1 MRIHHEFPAA
11 PPGRA
16 ASVGL
21 ALTIGTFDGVHRGHA
36 LLTEALKDQA
46 ARRKM
51 TTAALTFEDMP
62 HCFFQPDDCP
72 HLLTLPDE
80 KIAAFAPFKLDH
92 LLIVPFT
99 AELASFSAEE
109 FVTGTLVEKLNL
121 KLLVVGPDFA
131 LGRGR
136 EGDVT
141 ALGNMGEWYGFEVV
155 ALSEKLLVDD
165 APISS
170 TRVRESV
177 EQGQLEEAVELL
189 GRPFTLAGDVVPG
202 MQLGSSIGVPTIN
215 IRPHTRKVLPRNGV
229 YAARAYFDDRP
240 TPHRAALNIGFRPT
254 VADGLQQS
262 IEFHVIGEHIPRPPK
277 RARLEIIAWL
287 RDEQKF
293 ADLNKLVAQIKT
305 DITYAEEALR

>member
-1 MRIHHEFPAA
+1 MQVHHKFPTA

-21 ALTIGTFDGVHRGHA
+21 ALTIGTFDGVHCGHGI
-36 LLTEALKDQA
+36 LIDALKREA
-46 ARRKM
+46 VARKL

-62 HCFFQPDDCP
+62 YCFFRPDDCP
-72 HLLTLPDE
+72 RLLTLPDE
-80 KIAAFAPFKLDH
+80 KIAAFAPYKLDH
-92 LLIVPFT
+92 LLLVPFT
-99 AELASFSAEE
+99 AELAGLDAEA
-109 FVTGTLVEKLNL
+109 FVMGTLIEKLNL

-136 EGDVT
+136 TGDVE
-141 ALGNMGEWYGFEVV
+141 ALRNFGEWYGFEVV
-155 ALSEKLLVDD
+155 ALDEKLLADKT
-165 APISS
+165 PISS
-170 TRVRESV
+170 TRVRECV
-177 EQGQLEEAVELL
+177 EQGRLEEAMRLL

-240 TPHRAALNIGFRPT
+240 LPHPAALNIGFRPT
-254 VADGLQQS
+254 VGAGLQQS

-277 RARLEIIAWL
+277 RARLEIVKWL

-293 ADLNKLVAQIKT
+293 PDLNALVAQIKT
-305 DITYAEEALR
+305 DIVYAGEALK